1 MPASNATLDEL
12 LRPLKE
18 DPEHAAVLLDVDGVL
33 APIVS
38 HPDDAHM
45 PESTRRPLIDIA
57 KRYGVVACVSGR
69 RASDAR
75 RVVSLGSI
83 AYLGSHGS
91 EILRPGSISTE
102 MDGELQAWTR
112 RVQNFAREHYSEE
125 LRRLRVRLEDKE
137 AIAALHWREVPDE
150 EEAEAAIRE
159 VAEAAEKA
167 GFNAHWGRKVLE
179 IRPPVRIDKGAGI
192 VSLLRDTELAAARL
206 RRRRHHG
213 PRRLPR
219 PRRARRAGLA
229 EAGAAGRRHV
239 GRDAARARGG
249 RRRDGGRHRR
259 RARPAARAHLV
270 THPALAL
277 RRLPQ
282 GDGHAQ
288 RGRGDAARGRS
299 R

>member
-1 MPASNATLDEL
+1 VTASNAALDEL
-12 LRPLKE
+12 LRPLKD

-33 APIVS
+33 APIVQ

-45 PESTRRPLIDIA
+45 PETTRRPLIEIA

-102 MDGELQAWTR
+102 MDRELQAWTR

-150 EEAEAAIRE
+150 EEAEAAIRK

-192 VSLLRDTELAAARL
+192 VSLLRDTELAAALYVGDDTTDLDAFRGLGELVEMGSLKTAL
-206 RRRRHHG
+206 R
-213 PRRLPR
+213 
-219 PRRARRAGLA
+219 
-229 EAGAAGRRHV
+229 V
-239 GRDAARARGG
+239 GVISDET
-249 RRRDGGRHRR
+249 
-259 RARPAARAHLV
+259 P
-270 THPALAL
+270 PALEEAADVMVDGTDGVRDLLRAL
-277 RRLPQ
+277 I
-282 GDGHAQ
+282 A
-288 RGRGDAARGRS
+288 
-299 R
+299 

>member
-1 MPASNATLDEL
+1 VPASTASLDEL

-18 DPEHAAVLLDVDGVL
+18 DPERAAVLLDVDGVL

-45 PESTRRPLIDIA
+45 PESTRRPLIEIA
-57 KRYGVVACVSGR
+57 KVYGVVACVSGR

-112 RVQNFAREHYSEE
+112 RVQNFAREHYSDD

-192 VSLLRDTELAAARL
+192 VSLLRDTELAAALYVGDDTTDIDAFRGLGELVEMGSLKTAL
-206 RRRRHHG
+206 R
-213 PRRLPR
+213 
-219 PRRARRAGLA
+219 
-229 EAGAAGRRHV
+229 V
-239 GRDAARARGG
+239 GVASDET
-249 RRRDGGRHRR
+249 
-259 RARPAARAHLV
+259 P
-270 THPALAL
+270 PALEEAADFMVDGTDGVRDLLRAL
-277 RRLPQ
+277 LV
-282 GDGHAQ
+282 
-288 RGRGDAARGRS
+288 
-299 R
+299 